1 MSVYGYH
8 RATTPGLEAWAK
20 RGITFDMAH
29 SPASWTLPS
38 HLSMFTGLWPTQHGA
53 RLNRPYSGAAP
64 TLAEHL
70 RNRGYETAGFV
81 ANVRMCNGAY
91 GLARG
96 FDTYVDYPWN
106 DEISLKAAMSNSA
119 LGSSVLEV
127 VRRLRLPA
135 PDHYP
140 FNYRVSSSAIASQA
154 RAWLER
160 PIGHDGS
167 APRHDGRPFFLFLN
181 LFDAHGPYLPAATGP
196 RKFWTGE
203 IPPERLA
210 APKCG
215 WEAQSACDS
224 AALVEQPARRK
235 ELESVC
241 RRLGDLYDEC
251 VQEMDAVVSR
261 FLEELRAGGN
271 LANTWVVIVS
281 DHGEHF
287 GEHGQFGHGSSLY
300 NEATHVPLI
309 LIPPLGSEGP
319 SHDPNPSLRGRRIRV
334 PVSTRNL
341 ARTLAELTGGPENP
355 FPGQSLA
362 GHWTDANRTAV
373 EPVFS
378 QLVEPRLGGDDF
390 RTENLTRIESVIDE
404 DRIFIDS
411 DDDYYELYHF
421 TGDPRQQSNM
431 VRQPDEQARLE
442 RLARHAEAIAR

>member
-1 MSVYGYH
+1 
-8 RATTPGLEAWAK
+8 
-20 RGITFDMAH
+20 
-29 SPASWTLPS
+29 
-38 HLSMFTGLWPTQHGA
+38 
-53 RLNRPYSGAAP
+53 
-64 TLAEHL
+64 
-70 RNRGYETAGFV
+70 
-81 ANVRMCNGAY
+81 MCNRAY

-106 DEISLKAAMSNSA
+106 DEVSLKAAIHNSA

-140 FNYRVSSSAIASQA
+140 FNYRVSACAIASQA
-154 RAWLER
+154 RGWLER
-160 PIGHDGS
+160 VSGHEGS
-167 APRHDGRPFFLFLN
+167 TRRPDGRPFFLFLN
-181 LFDAHGPYLPAATGP
+181 LFDAHGPYLPDTTGE
-196 RKFWTGE
+196 RTFWTGA

-215 WEAQSACDS
+215 WDAQSACNS
-224 AALVEQPARRK
+224 AAAVEQPARRR
-235 ELESVC
+235 ELETVC

-251 VQEMDAVVSR
+251 VHEMDAVVGG
-261 FLEELRAGGN
+261 FLEELRAAGT

-309 LIPPLGSEGP
+309 LIPPLGPEDSNE
-319 SHDPNPSLRGRRIRV
+319 DPTPSLRGRRIQV

-341 ARTLAELTGGPENP
+341 ARTLAELTGAATENP

-362 GHWTDANRTAV
+362 GHWTGAIKTSV

-390 RTENLTRIESVIDE
+390 RTENLTRIESVIEE

-411 DDDYYELYHF
+411 DDEFFELYHL
-421 TGDPRQQSNM
+421 TGDSRQQSNM
-431 VRQPDEQARLE
+431 FSQPVEQARVE
-442 RLARHAEAIAR
+442 RLRQTLNRFRDEAAGPIE